1 MVLDLFIKLVVRDM
15 YYTKSPMVAGDGLE
29 AKMHD
34 FGVQA
39 MDRRR
44 IIPESWEGW
53 TFWEYYLIDP
63 EGNRY
68 SPDQVKTSL
77 FTMELA
83 HELNGSPLQ
92 IRSLKQELKR
102 RLSTPPPKI
111 IVQWGDEEVV
121 INAPLWKLKG

>member
-1 MVLDLFIKLVVRDM
+1 
-15 YYTKSPMVAGDGLE
+15 MVAGDSLK
-29 AKMHD
+29 AKMRY

-39 MDRRR
+39 MDTMDRRR

-53 TFWEYYLIDP
+53 TFWESYLIDP

-83 HELNGSPLQ
+83 HELNGSTLQ

-111 IVQWGDEEVV
+111 IVQWGGEEVV
-121 INAPLWKLKG
+121 INAPFWKLSG